1 MGNVAAEAIFKAVH
15 EDIPISSIDNLK
27 KRARIGNS
35 AVELLKKFDCLRG
48 LPESDQVSFFD
59 MI

>member
-1 MGNVAAEAIFKAVH
+1 MSVCSFIPFGIENPPKFKT
-15 EDIPISSIDNLK
+15 ISEQTVD
-27 KRARIGNS
+27 RNS